1 MSILWFVS
9 WWYELSNF
17 FVVSIST
24 SRTPRFTIKVVE
36 FYNGLL
42 MPLHGIYKYPCF
54 VLVLLLES
62 IYVLNNEQMVEIPWN
77 LKWNCVWVVESAHCL
92 KYIGGLEA
100 SQSKLLSKKIR
111 LKHPWFVINM
121 SLKILE
127 IMSLSISHKAHMFA
141 NSKEYNR
148 GISLE

>member
-1 MSILWFVS
+1 MSILWFAS

-62 IYVLNNEQMVEIPWN
+62 IYVLNNEQMVEIWN
-77 LKWNCVWVVESAHCL
+77 EIVFWVIESARCL
-92 KYIGGLEA
+92 IFPLGNRDLYSRKPPYAG
-100 SQSKLLSKKIR
+100 KNIR
-111 LKHPWFVINM
+111 QAEKPPQV
-121 SLKILE
+121 
-127 IMSLSISHKAHMFA
+127 
-141 NSKEYNR
+141 
-148 GISLE
+148 

>member
-1 MSILWFVS
+1 MSILWFAS

-77 LKWNCVWVVESAHCL
+77 LKWNCVLSHWECSL
-92 KYIGGLEA
+92 SYLPFI
-100 SQSKLLSKKIR
+100 LLSIFKSNHFFLIGNRDLYSRKPPYAGKNIR
-111 LKHPWFVINM
+111 QAEKPPQV
-121 SLKILE
+121 
-127 IMSLSISHKAHMFA
+127 
-141 NSKEYNR
+141 
-148 GISLE
+148 